1 MAGTAEK
8 YPQGVSAEGKKKNK
22 WNENRR
28 HCKGRGTPVV
38 GRGSVLFT
46 WCMSNLVFFVIYWDF
61 GAEPTPSP
69 KDSSFFPENDWGFTS
84 VSGVHPATP
93 LRAFHSSPFSS
104 WSKIQEW
111 HTDADIATTPNPTK
125 SEKSKHQV
133 RYHTSSF
140 LFHSYHAFLSIA
152 KRQSATCFY
161 WENIFIPQKWHDVG
175 QTPTACA
182 MDVNGNVK
190 WPSRDLS
197 AYATMEETEFAPTTR
212 LYTPRWIIERTP
224 LIFLMVVMAQSPATS
239 NGTIDF
245 NDHPRPMLSPSATSS
260 NGPPKAVHWPILFFF
275 NFSVFFFPTF
285 QEENLSVLTLPKEP
299 KDQDVVIQVW
309 NWTVSP
315 PFAPNN
321 TPVSANQS
329 NPSPV
334 ATVDPS
340 PVPPSKLEL
349 YVRSWSRSKRL

>member
-1 MAGTAEK
+1 MA
-8 YPQGVSAEGKKKNK
+8 
-22 WNENRR
+22 R
-28 HCKGRGTPVV
+28 RGTNTDGVCN
-38 GRGSVLFT
+38 GRAMA
-46 WCMSNLVFFVIYWDF
+46 MSNGHQGI
-61 GAEPTPSP
+61 S
-69 KDSSFFPENDWGFTS
+69 
-84 VSGVHPATP
+84 
-93 LRAFHSSPFSS
+93 LRAQP
-104 WSKIQEW
+104 WRKQNL
-111 HTDADIATTPNPTK
+111 PRP
-125 SEKSKHQV
+125 
-133 RYHTSSF
+133 
-140 LFHSYHAFLSIA
+140 
-152 KRQSATCFY
+152 
-161 WENIFIPQKWHDVG
+161 P
-175 QTPTACA
+175 
-182 MDVNGNVK
+182 
-190 WPSRDLS
+190 
-197 AYATMEETEFAPTTR
+197 

-260 NGPPKAVHWPILFFF
+260 NGSPKAVHWPLFFF
-275 NFSVFFFPTF
+275 YFSVFFFPTF

>member
-1 MAGTAEK
+1 MTEALRVFRECTPPPLSEPFIHHLFHHGQK
-8 YPQGVSAEGKKKNK
+8 YKSDIPTQTLLQHQIQQNQKSQNTRYAA
-22 WNENRR
+22 
-28 HCKGRGTPVV
+28 TPVPSCSIHTTPSFQLQNDKA
-38 GRGSVLFT
+38 R
-46 WCMSNLVFFVIYWDF
+46 LVFIGRIYLSFKNGTTWD
-61 GAEPTPSP
+61 
-69 KDSSFFPENDWGFTS
+69 
-84 VSGVHPATP
+84 
-93 LRAFHSSPFSS
+93 
-104 WSKIQEW
+104 
-111 HTDADIATTPNPTK
+111 
-125 SEKSKHQV
+125 KHRRRVQW
-133 RYHTSSF
+133 
-140 LFHSYHAFLSIA
+140 
-152 KRQSATCFY
+152 TC
-161 WENIFIPQKWHDVG
+161 
-175 QTPTACA
+175 
-182 MDVNGNVK
+182 NGNVK
-190 WPSRDLS
+190 WPPRDLS

-260 NGPPKAVHWPILFFF
+260 NGPPKAVHWPILFF
-275 NFSVFFFPTF
+275 NFSLFFFPTF